1 MGVFNPIFSER
12 ILKYI
17 KLQCNDVRSLYNDP
31 PEIESVKGYFENVS
45 PKNVL
50 ELGCGL
56 GRVSAAFHK
65 TFPLWAETNF
75 YLLDGDSG
83 TEQIAGISYDSDKSF
98 YNSLKLT
105 EEFCLINGIPRNQ
118 IVLINAEHAEPFS
131 LIENVKFD
139 FVYSFFAIGFHWPID
154 LYLERL
160 LPHLNSGS
168 ILCFGIRPNI
178 FYAKDRC
185 KKFNAYQLNSVP
197 QDLFEILELTVDE
210 FHSSKL
216 VLRKR

>member
-1 MGVFNPIFSER
+1 MGVFNPIFSKE
-12 ILKYI
+12 ILKYV
-17 KLQCNDVRSLYNDP
+17 KLQCNDIQSLYSDP
-31 PEIESVKGYFENVS
+31 PEINGVKKYFKNVS

-56 GRVSAAFHK
+56 GRVSVAFYNA
-65 TFPLWAETNF
+65 FSLWAKTNF

-83 TEQIAGISYDSDKSF
+83 IKQIAGINYNSNKSF

-105 EEFCLINGIPRNQ
+105 KEFCLVNGIPRNQ
-118 IVLINAEHAEPFS
+118 IMLINAEQMESFS
-131 LIENVKFD
+131 FTEGIRFD

-160 LPHLNSGS
+160 LPYLNSDS

-178 FYAKDRC
+178 YAKAKC
-185 KKFNAYQLNSVP
+185 KKFNTYQLNSVP
-197 QDLFEILELTVDE
+197 RNLFEVLELTTDKLYG
-210 FHSSKL
+210 SKL
-216 VLRKR
+216 ILRRI